1 MPTTTLLQGDAL
13 EVLRGL
19 PSGSVRCCVTSPPYW
34 GLRDYGVAGQIGL
47 EATPDEYAARL
58 VALFAEVRR
67 VLTDDGT
74 LWLNLGDSYAAN
86 RGYQVP
92 DSKHVDVGNGMG
104 ARVPS
109 GLKPKDLVGIPWR
122 VAFALQA
129 DGWYLRS
136 DIVWAKP
143 NPMPESVTD
152 RPTRSH
158 EYVFLLTKSAKYY
171 YDADAIAEEGVT
183 GDLRRPYGSEG
194 AWQLDGRPSEQ
205 RHGGKPRKCGPN
217 SRANVDSD
225 PAHGTRKQDAI
236 GKNTYTGFN
245 DRYEPRATRNARDV
259 WTIATQ
265 PYPEAHFATFPEELP
280 RRCILAGSQVGG
292 RRCDCEALIHTPTGT
307 VGDTADPSRQTGRS
321 GMNRPRRDDEGTRPI
336 TKREQRHHAAEL
348 RSSPHRAAIESMCSP
363 AAFAHYLRT
372 DDSGARPLPEPLR
385 QSLYERGWISPPP
398 ASCGCPISPAD
409 TVLDCF
415 CGSGTSGAVAR
426 RLGRNFI
433 GIELNP
439 EYVELAR
446 RRIYAETPPL
456 PGLEETQ

>member
-1 MPTTTLLQGDAL
+1 MTDDAVRLLQGDAL
-13 EVLRGL
+13 TILRGL

-74 LWLNLGDSYAAN
+74 LWLNLGDSYANDGKWGGSSGGKHAAALHGKTGIG
-86 RGYQVP
+86 R
-92 DSKHVDVGNGMG
+92 SKV
-104 ARVPS
+104 S
-109 GLKPKDLVGIPWR
+109 TGLKPKDLVGIPWR

-171 YDADAIAEEGVT
+171 FDGKAIREPVSESMLAACARGPRADKEYQHDTATRMGKRSGNRAFSDADSLARIAE
-183 GDLRRPYGSEG
+183 
-194 AWQLDGRPSEQ
+194 GRN
-205 RHGGKPRKCGPN
+205 C
-217 SRANVDSD
+217 
-225 PAHGTRKQDAI
+225 
-236 GKNTYTGFN
+236 
-245 DRYEPRATRNARDV
+245 RDV

-280 RRCILAGSQVGG
+280 RRCILAGSKPG
-292 RRCDCEALIHTPTGT
+292 
-307 VGDTADPSRQTGRS
+307 
-321 GMNRPRRDDEGTRPI
+321 
-336 TKREQRHHAAEL
+336 
-348 RSSPHRAAIESMCSP
+348 
-363 AAFAHYLRT
+363 
-372 DDSGARPLPEPLR
+372 
-385 QSLYERGWISPPP
+385 
-398 ASCGCPISPAD
+398 D

-439 EYVELAR
+439 EYLALAEK
-446 RRIYAETPPL
+446 RIGAETPPL
-456 PGLEETQ
+456 PGLEVL